1 MSIAVERDLEVRPL
15 TASIGAEV
23 RGVDL
28 SQPLGTET
36 VNRIRDVWHRHH
48 VVFFP
53 DQHIGPDEQ
62 VAFARYFG
70 EVTQPSA
77 YLPPIDDDHKEV
89 VAFDSRTFRDEH
101 RPIGR
106 HRGWHAD
113 VTFQRT
119 PPLGA
124 VFRVVTLPSVGGTTL
139 FASTVASYATLSE
152 PIQRLLDGLV
162 AVHRVERG
170 SNYEAPQE
178 GPEEWEGEP
187 VDGSGAEHPVVA
199 VHPET
204 GRKAL
209 FVNPQLTDHIKGVS
223 AEESAALLDLVY
235 DHTLRPENVI
245 RYHWSEGA
253 VGMWDNR
260 AVWHRRA
267 DDFDPGE
274 TRIVHR
280 VQLKG
285 GVPVGPTS
293 QP

>member
-1 MSIAVERDLEVRPL
+1 MSIAIEQDLDIRPL
-15 TASIGAEV
+15 TATIGAEI

-28 SQPLGTET
+28 SRPLDAET
-36 VNRIRDVWHRHH
+36 VNRIREAWYRYH

-77 YLPPIDDDHKEV
+77 YLPPIDDAHKEV
-89 VAFDSRTFRDEH
+89 VAFDSRTFQEH
-101 RPIGR
+101 RSVGR
-106 HRGWHAD
+106 HRGWHTD

-124 VFRVVTLPSVGGTTL
+124 VFRVVTLPSVGGSTL
-139 FASTVASYATLSE
+139 FASTVASYETLSE
-152 PIQRLLDGLV
+152 PIRRLLDELV
-162 AVHRVERG
+162 AVHRIERG
-170 SNYEAPQE
+170 SNYEAPQG

-187 VDGSGAEHPVVA
+187 VDGSGAEHPVVV
-199 VHPET
+199 VHPVT

-209 FVNPQLTDHIKGVS
+209 FVNPQLTDHIKGLS
-223 AEESAALLDLVY
+223 PEESAALLDLVY

-253 VGMWDNR
+253 IGIWDNR

-267 DDFDPGE
+267 DDFNSSE
-274 TRIVHR
+274 TRVVHR

-285 GVPVGPTS
+285 DVPIGPS
-293 QP
+293 SLS